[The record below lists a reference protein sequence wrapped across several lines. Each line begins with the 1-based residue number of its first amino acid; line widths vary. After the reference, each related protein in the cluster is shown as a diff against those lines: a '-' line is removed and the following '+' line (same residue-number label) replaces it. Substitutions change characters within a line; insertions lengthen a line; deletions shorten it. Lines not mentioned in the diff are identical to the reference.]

1 MLILS
6 FFSSKDD
13 SLVLLVAVLSIALVE
28 RVGISNEMK

>member
-13 SLVLLVAVLSIALVE
+13 SLVLLMTVLSIGLVE